1 MIVNATLDT
10 VNGRPTL
17 RFERRLPHPPEK
29 VWRAITDP
37 AELAHWFPQNLDGTF
52 APGAKLRF
60 VFRGEPP
67 VLDGKVI
74 EDFTGEV
81 LEIDPPRVLA
91 YTWGDDILRWTLTP
105 VTDGCLLT
113 FTDTLSDQGKAA
125 RDGAGTC
132 AWKASRRGWPAS
144 AARPTTGGRK
154 CTRVTSRPSARRQP
168 PRRCPASCRFAAGR
182 PGGRRRPAGLAPL
195 RGPAGAA
202 DSTSQRRMVSF
213 PGAAVRRQCEGPGK
227 FL

>member
-1 MIVNATLDT
+1 MIVNATLET

-37 AELAHWFPQNLDGTF
+37 AELAHWFPQNLEGTF

-67 VLDGKVI
+67 VLDGEVI

-91 YTWGDDILRWTLTP
+91 YTWGGDILRWTLTP

-113 FTDTLSDQGKAA
+113 FTDTLSDLGKAA
-125 RDGAGTC
+125 RDGAGWHVC
-132 AWKASRRGWPAS
+132 LEGLE
-144 AARPTTGGRK
+144 ARLAGTGG
-154 CTRVTSRPSARRQP
+154 
-168 PRRCPASCRFAAGR
+168 PADDRWREVYEGYQQAFGPEAATAAM
-182 PGGRRRPAGLAPL
+182 PG
-195 RGPAGAA
+195 
-202 DSTSQRRMVSF
+202 
-213 PGAAVRRQCEGPGK
+213 
-227 FL
+227 